1 MGDASLAASMSGKR
15 SARGSLSALRRRAS
29 DGPMIDRTGCSP
41 VGSRHLPVGGGFES
55 LGKDQCKWR
64 KGGFHA
70 SGMKIRVL
78 MEYRMHGIMSAGRSR
93 K

>member
-15 SARGSLSALRRRAS
+15 SARGSALRRRAS
-29 DGPMIDRTGCSP
+29 DGPMTDRTGCSP
-41 VGSRHLPVGGGFES
+41 VGSRHLPVGGGLES
-55 LGKDQCKWR
+55 LGKDLCKWR

-78 MEYRMHGIMSAGRSR
+78 MEYRKHGILSAGRSR